1 MEKFDKSLSKKDI
14 MERYPIGS
22 YYVNATTYRANPY
35 YKGKPYK
42 VTSHKF
48 LGLQFCGIRYYA
60 EENKGCLFYKGTWAP
75 LCDSEG
81 NVLPEKE
88 KEVSYEIY

>member
-1 MEKFDKSLSKKDI
+1 MKEFDKSLSKKDI
-14 MERYPIGS
+14 MERYPMGS
-22 YYVNATTYRANPY
+22 YYVNASTYRANPK

-48 LGLQFCGIRYYA
+48 LGLQSCGIRYYA
-60 EENKGCLFYKGTWAP
+60 QENKGCLFFKGTWAP
-75 LCDSEG
+75 LCDSKG
-81 NVLPEKE
+81 NILPEKE